1 MISWLEKVTNKKC
14 FDELCKNIKLLTTN
28 KKKSKIKHYDHFD
41 KYEVLRL

>member
-14 FDELCKNIKLLTTN
+14 FDELCKNIKLLTN